1 MDSSIELVEPVER
14 ARGGVCRIE
23 NAPGVIERVVAG
35 GENLSVDEHR
45 RGPVERDQEA
55 RGTAREPQERIDEVP
70 AEQRAQRSTFSR

>member
-1 MDSSIELVEPVER
+1 MRGQPCPLR
-14 ARGGVCRIE
+14 CGGVYRIE

-70 AEQRAQRSTFSR
+70 AEQSAQRSTLSR